1 MRNLELVK
9 SANFGEIQC
18 DVYSDSKEMFMTSE
32 QLGNCLGYSNSRKG
46 IENLLSR
53 NTYLKNKDFSV
64 TLNLRATDGKQYNTR
79 VFTEDGIY
87 EVTFLS
93 KTEKA
98 KEFRAWVRRL
108 LKSLRKGETKVVG
121 MSDYQRMMMQTR
133 AENARIRKA
142 QILTRLAQ
150 EYDGTYKQ
158 VLQAH
163 ATRELTGEY
172 LLPLPKIE
180 ARTYTATEIGEKL
193 GISANK
199 VGILANRNNLKTD
212 KYGAWYNDKAKGCNK
227 EVPSFR
233 YYENVIPVLER
244 LI

>member
-1 MRNLELVK
+1 MPNLELVK
-9 SANFGEIQC
+9 SANFGEVQC
-18 DVYSDSKEMFMTSE
+18 DVYSDSKEVFMTTE
-32 QLGNCLGYSNSRKG
+32 QLGNCLGYAQPKRAIGK
-46 IENLLSR
+46 LLDR
-53 NTYLKNKDFSV
+53 NKYLREKEFSGV
-64 TLNLRATDGKQYNTR
+64 VKLGTPSGTQSTR

-87 EVTFLS
+87 EVTLIA
-93 KTEKA
+93 KTAKA
-98 KEFRAWVRRL
+98 KEFRAWVRKL
-108 LKSLRKGETKVVG
+108 LKSLRKGETKIIG

-150 EYDGTYKQ
+150 EYNGTYKQ

-172 LLPLPKIE
+172 LLPLPQIE
-180 ARTYTATEIGEKL
+180 ARTYTATEIGERL

-212 KYGAWYNDKAKGCNK
+212 EFGAWYNDKAKGCNK

-233 YYENVIPVLER
+233 YYENVIPVLKG